1 MTRSDLF
8 FKKITEFC
16 LENRDGAR
24 VRAGEPVRKQ
34 LSSASLDVVGT
45 RVIVEMVVRSDY
57 VPGNVLIEIEPV
69 EFAEV
74 GKGGGQV
81 GERKRWSGVTSRFLT

>member
-24 VRAGEPVRKQ
+24 VRAGNQLEQ

-45 RVIVEMVVRSDY
+45 RVIVEMVVRSDW
-57 VPGNVLIEIEPV
+57 I
-69 EFAEV
+69 
-74 GKGGGQV
+74 QV
-81 GERKRWSGVTSRFLT
+81 MF